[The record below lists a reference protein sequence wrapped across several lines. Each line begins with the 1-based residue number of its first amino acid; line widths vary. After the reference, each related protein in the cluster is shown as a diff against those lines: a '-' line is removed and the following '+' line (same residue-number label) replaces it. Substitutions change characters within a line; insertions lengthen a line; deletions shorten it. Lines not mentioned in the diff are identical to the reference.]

1 MHLFDIRE
9 QFIQFKINEKIHKY
23 ERKCETFYC
32 LSENL
37 GDYSVGTRE
46 RATVCVITNDV
57 CLNTSEG
64 EMGFRLS
71 LTAAQQIKRGEILST
86 PHMITSENEKP

>member
-9 QFIQFKINEKIHKY
+9 PFIQFKINEKIHKY

-46 RATVCVITNDV
+46 RATLQSV
-57 CLNTSEG
+57 SE
-64 EMGFRLS
+64 
-71 LTAAQQIKRGEILST
+71 LTMFVSIRQKERWASD
-86 PHMITSENEKP
+86 